1 LPDRYDQGSTIRAP
15 REGLRVAFVVEAG
28 LTAADPVLR
37 VTGDL
42 DELTARELAGAV
54 HDRVSAPHSVTIDLT
69 ETTFLN
75 SSGARQL
82 MVTSR
87 ELARSGV
94 PLRVLCPRNNR
105 AVWRIVDILELQS
118 VVPIAAPEEDGGDP
132 T

>member
-1 LPDRYDQGSTIRAP
+1 
-15 REGLRVAFVVEAG
+15 VAFVVEAG

-54 HDRVSAPHSVTIDLT
+54 HDRVSSPRSVTIDLT

-87 ELARSGV
+87 ELARGGV
-94 PLRVLCPRNNR
+94 PLRVLCPRSNR
-105 AVWRIVDILELQS
+105 AVWRIVDLLELQS
-118 VVPIAAPEEDGGDP
+118 VVPIAAPEEDGADP

>member
-1 LPDRYDQGSTIRAP
+1 M
-15 REGLRVAFVVEAG
+15 AFVVEAG

-54 HDRVSAPHSVTIDLT
+54 HDRASSPHSVTIDLT

-94 PLRVLCPRNNR
+94 PLRVLCPRGNR
-105 AVWRIVDILELQS
+105 AVWRVVDLLELQT
-118 VVPIAAPEEDGGDP
+118 VVPITAPEEEGRDGALAGPGGDP